1 MPTYKEVW
9 ENLRAVNC
17 LKNIQKKN
25 GLSYLSWTWAW
36 SAIMEEYPE
45 ARYHFP
51 DSEIHGDGTVTV
63 HCTINIGEL
72 ERTMWLPVMSGFKN
86 AAVVNPSARDIGDS
100 KMRCLVKCLAMFGL
114 GHYIY
119 AGEDL
124 PPDSNS
130 QAGPD
135 KGETHR
141 EQVQAATKK
150 VIEKTAEKSK
160 SVISE
165 TLDEAVEEAMK
176 GSMTEADAIAYVD
189 LAISF
194 ANQTDTVEGLKS
206 LHTEN
211 KKTLEEMKTSHPDI
225 YKDYVAKFKARRA
238 EIQSQQGEGNG
249 Q

>member
-1 MPTYKEVW
+1 MEKRLSRLLQKPINIEVLMSTYKEVW
-9 ENLRAVNC
+9 ENLRTVDC
-17 LKNIQKKN
+17 SSNIQKKN

-45 ARYHFP
+45 ATYHFP

-86 AAVVNPSARDIGDS
+86 AAVSNPSARDIGDS
-100 KMRCLVKCLAMFGL
+100 KMRCLVKCMAMFGL

-124 PPDSNS
+124 PPDSKGDS
-130 QAGPD
+130 D
-135 KGETHR
+135 KTEKVVDKAVQ
-141 EQVQAATKK
+141 QVQDVKP
-150 VIEKTAEKSK
+150 
-160 SVISE
+160 E
-165 TLDEAVEEAMK
+165 TLEEAVEEAMK
-176 GSMTEADAIAYVD
+176 GSMTEADAVAYVE

-194 ANQTDTVEGLKS
+194 AKQTDTVEGLKS

-211 KKTLEEMKTSHPDI
+211 KKTLEEMKLSQPDI

-238 EIQSQQGEGNG
+238 EVQSQ
-249 Q
+249 